1 MVGNGLGRSLGSGC
15 SFPSS
20 HTRLLSLRKGKDRVR
35 EVLGERSG
43 VPVGDV
49 RLGSAMSDVTRRR
62 RRMGEDGGGWR
73 GCSVGCCCCCSSR
86 RRLLMGC

>member
-1 MVGNGLGRSLGSGC
+1 MRLVGNGLGRSLGSGC

-62 RRMGEDGGGWR
+62 RRRMGEDGVDAVLDAAADATPR
-73 GCSVGCCCCCSSR
+73 GTGC
-86 RRLLMGC
+86 